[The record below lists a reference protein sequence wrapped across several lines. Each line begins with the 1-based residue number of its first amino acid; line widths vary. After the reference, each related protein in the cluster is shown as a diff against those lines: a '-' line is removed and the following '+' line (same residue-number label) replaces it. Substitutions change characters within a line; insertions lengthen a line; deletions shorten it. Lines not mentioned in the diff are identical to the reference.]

1 MAICMILFGMRIR
14 HLIVTLSLPVT
25 FLSCQSQLQK
35 IATPLPTEDNARVSG
50 KSLPTLKR
58 GHGVYMKHCAQ
69 CHEHRLPNTVT
80 FPAWHAKIESMSH
93 LAGLSKTDKEDLQV
107 YLGEFSDR

>member
-1 MAICMILFGMRIR
+1 MKFR
-14 HLIVTLSLPVT
+14 HLLVALGGAQVM
-25 FLSCQSQLQK
+25 LSCQSQLQK
-35 IATPLPTEDNARVSG
+35 IATPVPTEAHARVSG

-58 GHGVYMKHCAQ
+58 GHGVYLKHCAQ

-80 FPAWHAKIESMSH
+80 LPEWHAKIDTMSH
-93 LAGLSKTDKEDLQV
+93 LAGLSESEQQDLQE

>member
-1 MAICMILFGMRIR
+1 MKFRS
-14 HLIVTLSLPVT
+14 LISVLCALIA
-25 FLSCQSQLQK
+25 LISCQSGVRK
-35 IATPLPTEDNARVSG
+35 IATPVPTKAHAQVSG
-50 KSLPTLKR
+50 KPFPVLKR

-80 FPAWHAKIESMSH
+80 LPQWHAQIDTMSV
-93 LAGLSKTDKEDLQV
+93 LAGLSKTDQEDLQE

>member
-1 MAICMILFGMRIR
+1 MMFRT
-14 HLIVTLSLPVT
+14 LIALAGLPVLL
-25 FLSCQSQLQK
+25 LSCQSPIQE
-35 IATPLPTEDNARVSG
+35 IATPKPTEAHAKVSG
-50 KSLPTLKR
+50 KPFPTLKR

-80 FPAWHAKIESMSH
+80 LPDWHRKVETMSH
-93 LAGLSKTDKEDLQV
+93 RAGLSAMEEEDLQV

>member
-1 MAICMILFGMRIR
+1 MKIRYLMAMLF
-14 HLIVTLSLPVT
+14 SLLA
-25 FLSCQSQLQK
+25 FFSCQSHVHK
-35 IATPLPTEDNARVSG
+35 IATPVPTAAQARVSG

-58 GHGVYMKHCAQ
+58 GYGVYMKHCAQ

-80 FPAWHAKIESMSH
+80 LPEWHAKIDTMSH
-93 LAGLSKTDKEDLQV
+93 LAGLSQIEQRDLQE